1 MAVDDDGL
9 EAECLACYL
18 RVEIDCD
25 QLHIPLGFNS
35 HSVKQHT
42 SWSSCTRSSMAA
54 GGVLIRTCSR
64 LMRQSRTASS
74 RSLKL
79 WTLSSRSSSA
89 IAKRQQSR
97 QVHQHE
103 NGLLLVEE

>member
-9 EAECLACYL
+9 EAECLAGYL
-18 RVEIDCD
+18 RVGIDWDC
-25 QLHIPLGFNS
+25 QLHIPQLEQS
-35 HSVKQHT
+35 ECKQHT

-79 WTLSSRSSSA
+79 
-89 IAKRQQSR
+89 
-97 QVHQHE
+97 
-103 NGLLLVEE
+103 